1 MQPVLTFVLI
11 LLLNYVNSKPQSFQ
25 FPNSE
30 IKENSFKET
39 SENLFVKLL
48 QIKTIQA
55 LGPILE
61 TSD

>member
-11 LLLNYVNSKPQSFQ
+11 FLSNNVNSKPQSIQ

-30 IKENSFKET
+30 IEENTFEET
-39 SENLFVKLL
+39 SENHFVKLL

-61 TSD
+61 KN